1 MLVGV
6 SRNIIHGEL
15 MDKTVDFLTPDR
27 CCLFVVDPQVKLM
40 AAIHKA
46 ERVVKNGAL
55 MIHCAKALSMPII
68 ASTQYKKGLGPLV
81 PELAELLA
89 GVPTGDKT
97 EFNALANPEI
107 RKLLAALPDT
117 VDTMLLVG
125 AEAHICIYQTAVGAL
140 QAGYRPWIVADAV
153 SSREKRNLRLALAR
167 MQTLGMAVG
176 PAEMAIYELLH
187 KAGTEPFKA
196 MLPHLK

>member
-1 MLVGV
+1 
-6 SRNIIHGEL
+6 
-15 MDKTVDFLTPDR
+15 MDKAVDFLTPKR
-27 CCLFVVDPQVKLM
+27 CCLLVVDPQVKLM

-46 ERVVKNGAL
+46 ARVIKNTAL
-55 MIHCAKALSMPII
+55 MIHCAKAFSMPII

-81 PELAELLA
+81 PELAALLTD
-89 GVPTGDKT
+89 VPIGDKT

-107 RKLLAALPDT
+107 RELLTALPDT
-117 VDTMLLVG
+117 VDTLLLAG
-125 AEAHICIYQTAVGAL
+125 AESHICIYQTAVGAH

-153 SSREKRNLRLALAR
+153 SSREKRNHKLALAR

-176 PAEMAIYELLH
+176 PAEMLIYELLH
-187 KAGTEPFKA
+187 KAGTAEFKA

>member
-1 MLVGV
+1 
-6 SRNIIHGEL
+6 
-15 MDKTVDFLTPDR
+15 MDKTVDSLTPDR

-46 ERVVKNGAL
+46 DRVVKNAAL
-55 MIHCAKALSMPII
+55 MIHCAKALSMPVI
-68 ASTQYKKGLGPLV
+68 ASTQYKKGLGPLM
-81 PELAELLA
+81 PELAKLLA

-187 KAGTEPFKA
+187 KAGTPPFKA
-196 MLPHLK
+196 LLPHLK

>member
-1 MLVGV
+1 
-6 SRNIIHGEL
+6 

-46 ERVVKNGAL
+46 ERVIKNAAL
-55 MIHCAKALSMPII
+55 MIHCAKALSMPVI
-68 ASTQYKKGLGPLV
+68 ASTQYRKGLGPLV
-81 PELAELLA
+81 PELAELLTD
-89 GVPTGDKT
+89 VPVGDKT
-97 EFNALANPEI
+97 EFNALANSEI
-107 RKLLAALPDT
+107 RELLAALPAT
-117 VDTMLLVG
+117 VDTLLLVG
-125 AEAHICIYQTAVGAL
+125 AEAHICIYQTALGGL

-153 SSREKRNLRLALAR
+153 SSREKRNHRLALAR

-196 MLPHLK
+196 MLPHFK

>member
-1 MLVGV
+1 
-6 SRNIIHGEL
+6 

-46 ERVVKNGAL
+46 ERVIKNVVL
-55 MIHCAKALSMPII
+55 MIHCAQALSIPII

-81 PELAELLA
+81 PELAELLVD
-89 GVPTGDKT
+89 VPTGDKT
-97 EFNALANPEI
+97 EFNGLANPEI
-107 RKLLAALPDT
+107 KKLLAALPDT
-117 VDTMLLVG
+117 VDTLILVG
-125 AEAHICIYQTAVGAL
+125 AEAHICIYQTAVGGL
-140 QAGYRPWIVADAV
+140 QAGYHPWIVADAV
-153 SSREKRNLRLALAR
+153 SSREKRNMRLALAR

-187 KAGTEPFKA
+187 KAGTPPFKA
-196 MLPHLK
+196 LLPHLK

>member
-1 MLVGV
+1 
-6 SRNIIHGEL
+6 

-46 ERVVKNGAL
+46 ERVIKNAAL
-55 MIHCAKALSMPII
+55 MIHCAKTLAMPII

-89 GVPTGDKT
+89 DVPTGDKT

-125 AEAHICIYQTAVGAL
+125 AEAHICIYQTALGGL

-153 SSREKRNLRLALAR
+153 SSRGKRNHRLALSR
-167 MQTLGMAVG
+167 MQSLGMAVVS
-176 PAEMAIYELLH
+176 AEMVIYELLH
-187 KAGTEPFKA
+187 RAGTEPFKA
-196 MLPHLK
+196 MLTHLK

>member
-1 MLVGV
+1 
-6 SRNIIHGEL
+6 
-15 MDKTVDFLTPDR
+15 MDKSVEFLTPDR

-40 AAIHKA
+40 AAIHRA
-46 ERVVKNGAL
+46 DRVVKNGAL
-55 MIHCAKALSMPII
+55 MIHCAQALSMPVI

-81 PELAELLA
+81 PGLAELLTD
-89 GVPTGDKT
+89 VPTADKT
-97 EFNALANPEI
+97 EFNALANPEV
-107 RKLLAALPDT
+107 KELLAALPER
-117 VDTMLLVG
+117 VDTLILVG
-125 AEAHICIYQTAVGAL
+125 AEAHICIYQTALGAL

-187 KAGTEPFKA
+187 EAGTEPFKA
-196 MLPHLK
+196 MLPHFK